1 MKRYR
6 TALAFIAAGILVS
19 SVATAQK
26 HVFRVNV
33 NWPGGDG
40 KEVAILGNPL
50 DGGGTGLL
58 DSAVIANGTAVLEV
72 PFKEM
77 RRMYVQVNKQYLK
90 PVLLQDG
97 TVTLSVSSDSNFL
110 GSTVVVKGDLD
121 QDIYQQYENIFSTG
135 FQLNMKRT
143 QEIKPVMKD
152 TAKVNAIIS
161 AYKPA
166 FDSLLHVQD
175 DISTRYPDRDI
186 SAYLLSL
193 RQRSLPKEEIDREF
207 NALSRSVQ
215 KGKYGKKV
223 QELVKIKTQ
232 REVGQDAFHFTAYTK
247 DRKAVKLSDYKGQ
260 YVLLDFW
267 SSYCAPCL
275 RMAPKVK
282 QLYTAYHEK
291 GLEIISVSLDTE
303 RDAWVN
309 AMEKHALSGVQVSSL
324 KGQYDPIATYY
335 GVEQMPAMIL
345 IDREGKNAG
354 VVVPEK
360 LDEKL
365 AELFDKH

>member
-6 TALAFIAAGILVS
+6 TALVFIATGILIS
-19 SVATAQK
+19 SAATAQK

-40 KEVAILGNPL
+40 KEVAILADPQ
-50 DGGGTGLL
+50 DGGGNGLL
-58 DSAVIANGTAVLEV
+58 DSAVVSNATAVLEV
-72 PFKEM
+72 PFNEM
-77 RRMYVQVNKQYLK
+77 RKMYVQVNKQYLK

-97 TVTLSVSSDSNFL
+97 TITLSVSNNSTFL
-110 GSTVVVKGDLD
+110 GSAAVVNGDVD
-121 QDIYQQYENIFSTG
+121 QEIYQQYENIFATG
-135 FQLNMKRT
+135 FELNMKRSR
-143 QEIKPVMKD
+143 EIKPVMKD

-175 DISTRYPDRDI
+175 DIAMRYPNRDI

-193 RQRSLPKEEIDREF
+193 RLRSLPKEEIDREF
-207 NALSRSVQ
+207 NALSRSVR

-232 REVGQDAFHFTAYTK
+232 REIGQDAFHFTAYTK
-247 DRKAVKLSDYKGQ
+247 DKKAVKLSDYKGQ

-282 QLYTAYHEK
+282 ELYTAYHEK
-291 GLEIISVSLDTE
+291 GLEIISVSLDTQ

-324 KGQYDPIATYY
+324 KGQYDPVAAYY
-335 GVEQMPAMIL
+335 GIEQMPAMIL

-354 VVVPEK
+354 IVVPEK

-365 AELFDKH
+365 AELFGKH